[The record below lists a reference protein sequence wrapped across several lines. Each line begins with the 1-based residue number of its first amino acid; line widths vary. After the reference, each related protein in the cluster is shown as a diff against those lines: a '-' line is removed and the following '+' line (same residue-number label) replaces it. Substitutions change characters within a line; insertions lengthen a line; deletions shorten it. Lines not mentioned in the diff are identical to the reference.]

1 MKHLTKSQTAAKLT
15 LLLIFTTLLLTSTGC
30 GLKIPKI
37 AVNLPEK
44 HNTVDG
50 MTLAP
55 DNNIYISCNN
65 WNDTSYPAKIL
76 KLSPANNISEFY
88 TLPLHPDTGKVNP
101 LGIDIGPDGNFYIA
115 DNQAPYST
123 DYKSRLL
130 RIVTKN
136 GKPVGCEVVVT
147 GLVLANGVACTD
159 KYVYVAETQ
168 IDPDARP
175 LPSGV
180 YRFTY
185 DELESGIVELE
196 PDGKDK
202 HLIAK
207 LMTNNPDQAFGAN
220 GIDTDK
226 DGNVFVGN
234 FGDAQ
239 IIKFTLGKDGQV
251 HTKEL
256 FTENQGIE
264 SVDGFKIHPKT
275 GDIYIADFLGNAVHE
290 VDIKSGKVRTLVKND
305 NTDGQGGLLDRPSE
319 VCIRGNKLYIS
330 NIDLPAAGNEYDDV
344 HLISII
350 TLDPEFLDWLYIK

>member
-1 MKHLTKSQTAAKLT
+1 MKHFTKSPKVAELI
-15 LLLIFTTLLLTSTGC
+15 LLLILTALLLTTASC

-76 KLSPANNISEFY
+76 KLSSSNKISEFY

-101 LGIDIGPDGNFYIA
+101 LGIDIGPDGNLYIA

-130 RIVTKN
+130 RVVVN
-136 GKPVGCEVVVT
+136 NDQPVGCEVVVT
-147 GLVLANGVACTD
+147 GIVLANGVSCTES
-159 KYVYVAETQ
+159 YVYVAETQ
-168 IDPDARP
+168 LEPDARP
-175 LPSGV
+175 LPSGL

-196 PDGKDK
+196 PGGKDE

-207 LMTNNPDQAFGAN
+207 LITNNPDQPFGAN
-220 GIDTDK
+220 GVDTDK
-226 DGNVFVGN
+226 DDNVYLGN

-239 IIKFTLGKDGQV
+239 ITKVTLDEDGQILSQ
-251 HTKEL
+251 EL
-256 FTENQGIE
+256 FIDNQGIE
-264 SVDGFKIHPKT
+264 SVDGFKIHPKS

-290 VDIKSGKVRTLVKND
+290 VDIKSGKIRTLVKND

-330 NIDLPAAGNEYDDV
+330 NIDLPAAGNEYDKL
-344 HLISII
+344 HTISII
-350 TLDPEFLDWLYIK
+350 TLDPEFLDWMYIK